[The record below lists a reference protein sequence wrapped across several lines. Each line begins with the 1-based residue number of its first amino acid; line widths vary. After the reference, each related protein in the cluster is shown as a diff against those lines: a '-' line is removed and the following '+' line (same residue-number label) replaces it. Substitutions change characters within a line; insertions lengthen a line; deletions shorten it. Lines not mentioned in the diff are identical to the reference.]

1 MATRLVTVPLLMRK
15 FRGGR
20 ETARNSSTMGDAAV
34 TDYEWAQLFL
44 HGDLFCHETME
55 KWWFMPREELPAAPM
70 SAPPMHAP
78 TLEEFLD
85 REELMQLLLEIEKQ
99 VASAGG

>member
-1 MATRLVTVPLLMRK
+1 
-15 FRGGR
+15 
-20 ETARNSSTMGDAAV
+20 
-34 TDYEWAQLFL
+34 
-44 HGDLFCHETME
+44 
-55 KWWFMPREELPAAPM
+55 
-70 SAPPMHAP
+70 MHAP

>member
-1 MATRLVTVPLLMRK
+1 MARIC
-15 FRGGR
+15 
-20 ETARNSSTMGDAAV
+20 STMSDSAV

-55 KWWFMPREELPAAPM
+55 KWWFMPREELQ
-70 SAPPMHAP
+70 APPVHAP

-99 VASAGG
+99 VASAGA

>member
-1 MATRLVTVPLLMRK
+1 MRK
-15 FRGGR
+15 FRAGR
-20 ETARNSSTMGDAAV
+20 ESPRNSSTMGDAAV

-55 KWWFMPREELPAAPM
+55 KWWFMPRDELPAPPM
-70 SAPPMHAP
+70 PAPPMHAP

>member
-1 MATRLVTVPLLMRK
+1 MV
-15 FRGGR
+15 
-20 ETARNSSTMGDAAV
+20 D
-34 TDYEWAQLFL
+34 
-44 HGDLFCHETME
+44 
-55 KWWFMPREELPAAPM
+55 PREELPAAPM